1 MNNLL
6 GVCSNESMLFPNFW
20 QRFMGVGGS
29 NGCTSSCSFS
39 TDVLGSQQWNLECS
53 ESLSGAGDAFNFS
66 DALRI
71 STGVPVKVPQALRN
85 LACRKSLYIEI
96 IKIQLIIT
104 KWIQPIK
111 SARRKNNKQ
120 ILRVTWKYLKFDI
133 YHGARIIL

>member
-29 NGCTSSCSFS
+29 NGWTSSCSFS
-39 TDVLGSQQWNLECS
+39 TDVLGSQEWNLEGS
-53 ESLSGAGDAFNFS
+53 ESLSGASDFNFS

-71 STGVPVKVPQALRN
+71 SAGVPAKVPQALRN
-85 LACRKSLYIEI
+85 IACRKSLYSEI
-96 IKIQLIIT
+96 IKIQLTIT

-120 ILRVTWKYLKFDI
+120 ILRVTWKYLKFDM
-133 YHGARIIL
+133 YHGACIIL